1 MAANPLRVLCRIR
14 GFIHKRNAM
23 HVPIGQEAMGVLLD
37 VANNEFGKMNFMG
50 FVGLGAQPLVLRQV
64 PPLVDL
70 LLNGCGCKKCAKYKV
85 TAEAFSHGWASAYDV
100 ISFYMLVLETNAMLL
115 TPSGQTGTMN
125 AIALDNMMK
134 LFRTINMRVM
144 SAQSIL
150 GIVADKVEIDQEM
163 ATLWKEL
170 DKTLRL
176 DDAPVLQEGE
186 EPDTTAALARDGIP
200 MPLTRLAVL
209 LSSYP
214 NTDYTLGMIQSL
226 ELQIWNIICEVGPKE
241 GRAERRD
248 SPAVVTTD
256 EMIACLGQF
265 PDADEHIRTQIVP
278 QQENYVR
285 LICTGSENGSAMM
298 RWPKIKLPPREL
310 VEALSAACPPN
321 SYGQTSSFQSGVYTV
336 FALYYCALSRC
347 IPPTVEAAKPSVEEA
362 AREQ

>member
-1 MAANPLRVLCRIR
+1 MAANPLRVLCKIR
-14 GFIHKRNAM
+14 GFIHKRNVM
-23 HVPIGQEAMGVLLD
+23 HVPIGQDAMQTLLD
-37 VANNEFGKMNFMG
+37 VANSDFGKMNYMG

-70 LLNGCGCKKCAKYKV
+70 LLNGCGCKKCSKHKV
-85 TAEAFSHGWASAYDV
+85 TYEPFSRGWASAYDV

-115 TPSGQTGTMN
+115 TPSGQNGTMN

-134 LFRTINMRVM
+134 MFRTINMRVM
-144 SAQSIL
+144 SSQSIL
-150 GIVADKVEIDQEM
+150 GIVADEVEVDPEV

-170 DKTLRL
+170 DKALRL
-176 DDAPVLQEGE
+176 DEAPVPTEGE
-186 EPDTTAALARDGIP
+186 DPDTAAALALDGIP
-200 MPLTRLAVL
+200 VPLTRLAVN

-214 NTDYTLGMIQSL
+214 NTDYTIGMIQLL

-248 SPAVVTTD
+248 STAVVTTED
-256 EMIACLGQF
+256 MIAFMGQI
-265 PDADEHIRTQIVP
+265 PEADDFICNKIVP
-278 QQENYVR
+278 TQEKAVR
-285 LICTGSENGSAMM
+285 LICTGSDTGSAMM
-298 RWPKIKLPPREL
+298 RWPKIKLPPHDL

-321 SYGQTSSFQSGVYTV
+321 IHGQTSSFQSGVYTT

-347 IPPTVEAAKPSVEEA
+347 IPATVEAAKPSVEEA